1 MIYSPWDMEHNI
13 LKLVILGKFLPFYP
27 SLKTLKIKI
36 LKDEKNFSRYH
47 HFTNVYKKWL
57 EILSFYT
64 YMCTLNE
71 DHMIYGYW
79 NIRIDRQK
87 FFSFWAIFSLSA
99 HKQPRKS
106 KFWKNEKI
114 PGYIIILHIC
124 IINDNHMMI
133 DMARDRQNFL
143 SFWTV
148 FSPFTP
154 YGPRK
159 SKLWRNETNSW
170 RYYHFANVYHKW
182 QSYDIWFLRYAV

>member
-71 DHMIYGYW
+71 DHMIYSSW
-79 NIRIDRQK
+79 NIRCSRQ
-87 FFSFWAIFSLSA
+87 IFV
-99 HKQPRKS
+99 
-106 KFWKNEKI
+106 
-114 PGYIIILHIC
+114 ILGHFLPFQSP
-124 IINDNHMMI
+124 DNPEN
-133 DMARDRQNFL
+133 QNFKIEKN
-143 SFWTV
+143 T
-148 FSPFTP
+148 
-154 YGPRK
+154 
-159 SKLWRNETNSW
+159 W
-170 RYYHFANVYHKW
+170 RYYHFTHLHHKW
-182 QSYDIWFLRYAV
+182 QSYDVWFLRYGARQT